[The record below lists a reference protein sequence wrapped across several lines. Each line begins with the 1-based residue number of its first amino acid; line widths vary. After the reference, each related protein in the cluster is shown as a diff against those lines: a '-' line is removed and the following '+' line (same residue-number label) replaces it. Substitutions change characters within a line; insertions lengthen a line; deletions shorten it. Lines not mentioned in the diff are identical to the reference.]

1 MVSTLPIPQ
10 LHQEYTT
17 WMAELNFYKEELDI
31 FEQHL
36 ALLLNGNSD
45 KAVAARAEQYQ
56 NQFIR
61 HKDVIDELKHR
72 LGISERQLKAF
83 IKDVQGMGLSSIRM
97 DNHPELRK
105 EMQTFRKLFNELKEA
120 FRKFEVR
127 GA

>member
-17 WMAELNFYKEELDI
+17 WIGELNFYKEELAI
-31 FEQHL
+31 FERHL
-36 ALLLNGNSD
+36 AALLKENGNRT
-45 KAVAARAEQYQ
+45 VAARAEQYQ

-61 HKDVIDELKHR
+61 HKEVIDELKHR
-72 LGISERQLKAF
+72 LGVSERQLKAF
-83 IKDVQGMGLSSIRM
+83 VQAVQGMGLSSIKM

-105 EMQTFRKLFNELKEA
+105 DMHTFRKLFHELKEG
-120 FRKFEVR
+120 FRKFEAT

>member
-17 WMAELNFYKEELDI
+17 WMAELTFYKEELRI

-36 ALLLNGNSD
+36 ALLLNENKTS
-45 KAVAARAEQYQ
+45 AVAARAEQYQ

-61 HKDVIDELKHR
+61 HKEVIDELKHR
-72 LGISERQLKAF
+72 LGMSERQLKAF
-83 IKDVQGMGLSSIRM
+83 VQAVQGMGLSSIKM

-105 EMQTFRKLFNELKEA
+105 EMQTFRKMFNELKEA
-120 FRKFEVR
+120 FRKFEASCV
-127 GA
+127 